1 MSVLLKHPRGE
12 VVVKELPDGR
22 KEIKSSVWDASTFV
36 PSNTWVTGYDI
47 ELLRLIL
54 DVKGPAWICDEIK
67 RDEDAAYVEN
77 VLITDLLA
85 YFDPKE
91 IAGKRILD
99 FGSGSG
105 ASSMILARHFPNA
118 SIVGVEL
125 DGRLVE
131 IAKARMAFYKHSNVS
146 FLVSPNGNE
155 LPQNIGKFDFVIMSA
170 VYEHLL
176 PEERKTVMPLV
187 WSAIKPQG
195 FLFLDQTPNRAFPL
209 ELHSTLLPLINY
221 MPRSLALIYARAF
234 SNKIDPKD
242 SWEQLL
248 REGIR
253 GATVGEIVANLKS
266 FGAKL
271 ELLTPSRNGLTDRID
286 LFYSKTDLSRH
297 TMIKKSAWG
306 VLKGLRMLT
315 GIELITD
322 LTLALRK
329 ES

>member
-1 MSVLLKHPRGE
+1 MSMLLKHPQGD
-12 VVVKELPDGR
+12 VVVKEIPDGR

-36 PSNTWVTGYDI
+36 PSNTWVTRYDI
-47 ELLRLIL
+47 DLLRLIL

-91 IAGKRILD
+91 IDGKRILD

-125 DGRLVE
+125 DGKLVE
-131 IAKARMAFYKHSNVS
+131 IAKARKAFYKHSNVS

-176 PEERKTVMPLV
+176 PDERKTVMPLI

-209 ELHSTLLPLINY
+209 ELHSTMLPFINY
-221 MPRSLALIYARAF
+221 MPRSLALIYARVF
-234 SNKIDPKD
+234 SKMIDPKN

-253 GATVGEIVANLKS
+253 GATVGEIVANLKN
-266 FGAKL
+266 FGANP
-271 ELLTPSRNGLTDRID
+271 ELLKPSRNGLTDRID

-297 TMIKKSAWG
+297 TMLKKSAWG